1 MHANAIVRSSVINT
15 LDSYQATIGY
25 FMNSFLEDGEYM
37 MEKCI
42 YIYIVKLI
50 IEFEASYLLF
60 FSKFVGKERSKNS
73 FDSTIKI
80 DSQLFL

>member
-1 MHANAIVRSSVINT
+1 MQLVHANAIVRSSVINT

-60 FSKFVGKERSKNS
+60 YFQICWKGKK
-73 FDSTIKI
+73 
-80 DSQLFL
+80 